1 MRRIHLA
8 AIVSAVLI
16 LSLGL
21 VAACGGDDAPTL
33 EEYLVKMDAVDK
45 DVDARF
51 EEVFGEEEPASAA
64 VVADAFTGAV
74 AFAVDQYKAV
84 SPADGVRDAHERIV
98 SGTREYQ
105 TALAAAVEGLDAD
118 SPADE
123 FESIVFAG
131 NDELSAAE
139 EKFNTAFCDIQK
151 LADDNNIEA
160 DVGCEVFEEGVD
172 PSTLPAEE
180 ATEVLIEDFSFGPP
194 HIQVSAGDT
203 VTWTQGADD
212 APHTATAD
220 DESFDSD
227 NLSDEGDTFEFT
239 FDEAGEF
246 SYFCSIH
253 PEMLGLVTV
262 VE

>member
-1 MRRIHLA
+1 MHWVAIVA
-8 AIVSAVLI
+8 AIFV
-16 LSLGL
+16 LSLAL

-33 EEYLVKMDAVDK
+33 KEYISEMDALDK
-45 DVDARF
+45 EVDARF
-51 EEVFGEEEPASAA
+51 EEVFSEDAPEPESARA
-64 VVADAFTGAV
+64 IADAFTVAV
-74 AFAVDQYKAV
+74 AFAVDEYKAV
-84 SPADGVRDAHERIV
+84 TPAEEAKEAHERVV

-118 SPADE
+118 ATPED
-123 FESIVFAG
+123 FEGIFNEDIA
-131 NDELSAAE
+131 AAE
-139 EKFNTAFCDIQK
+139 GKFNAAFCDIQK

-160 DVGCEVFEEGVD
+160 DVGCDEGGESVD

-180 ATEVLIEDFSFGPP
+180 ATEVLIEDFAFDPP
-194 HIQVSAGDT
+194 HIEVAIGDT

-212 APHTATAD
+212 APHTVTAH

-239 FDEAGEF
+239 FEEAGEF
-246 SYFCSIH
+246 WYFCSIH